1 MALLEVDSVV
11 AGYGGIMAIRGISL
25 EVEDGEVVALI
36 GSNGAGKSTTLRTI
50 TGLVRRR
57 AGSIRFEGADIGKMA
72 PHEVVAAGISLVPE
86 GRGNFHRL
94 TVMENL
100 SMGAFRRARGS
111 DLNDDYENVFTIFPR
126 LKERARQPGG
136 TLSGGEQQML
146 AIGRALMARPRLLLL
161 DEPSMG
167 LSPILTDIIFE
178 TIQDI
183 NKRLKTTILLVEQNA
198 YMALAVTS
206 RGYVLESGQIALHAS
221 SEDLMADPQ
230 VRSAYLGEI

>member
-36 GSNGAGKSTTLRTI
+36 GNTWQEHTLRTI

-57 AGSIRFEGADIGKMA
+57 AGTIRFQGADIGRMA
-72 PHEVVAAGISLVPE
+72 PHEIVAAGISLVPE
-86 GRGNFHRL
+86 GRGIFHRL

-111 DLNDDYENVFTIFPR
+111 DLNADYENVFTIFPR

-230 VRSAYLGEI
+230 VRGAYLGEI

>member
-57 AGSIRFEGADIGKMA
+57 AGAIRFQGADIGRMA

-86 GRGNFHRL
+86 GRGIFHRL

-230 VRSAYLGEI
+230 VRGAYLGEV